1 MTEIYDNN
9 KLLSQAELELIQRH
23 AEELDFDWVKEGDLE
38 VYVSKEE
45 NNNNGLDI
53 QVLVQNNFGYCG
65 WNTNHSIMQRELQ
78 LQE

>member
-1 MTEIYDNN
+1 MATTIYDNN
-9 KLLSQAELELIQRH
+9 KLLSQEELELIQRQ

-53 QVLVQNNFGYCG
+53 QVLVQNDYGYFG
-65 WNTNHSIMQRELQ
+65 WNTNHTLMQREIQ
-78 LQE
+78 NQ